1 MWADAQAYGLHRNK
15 RSGVGKQ
22 HQHHILAPCLIDD
35 YGCVCC
41 AVLIWAAEQST
52 ADTAMASL
60 HSYQAKSA
68 DLHEQLEQAVSI
80 ALAKRCN
87 TAPFAMAIT

>member
-1 MWADAQAYGLHRNK
+1 MCC
-15 RSGVGKQ
+15 GV
-22 HQHHILAPCLIDD
+22 I
-35 YGCVCC
+35 
-41 AVLIWAAEQST
+41 IWDVVIRIE
-52 ADTAMASL
+52 DTAMASL

-87 TAPFAMAIT
+87 TAPFAMATT

>member
-1 MWADAQAYGLHRNK
+1 M
-15 RSGVGKQ
+15 
-22 HQHHILAPCLIDD
+22 
-35 YGCVCC
+35 
-41 AVLIWAAEQST
+41 LIWAAEQST

-87 TAPFAMAIT
+87 TAPFAMATT